1 MSSSGD
7 DFFKGL
13 LFGAVIGAT
22 AGILFA
28 PQSGVKTR
36 EDIKKL
42 ALDMGD
48 KAQDLY
54 INARKQ
60 VEMKIKEVK
69 MAGKKIDFD
78 VYKKLVMEVVNEIK
92 NDSNVTSET
101 AKQIGLR
108 LNQDW
113 NDLKSSI
120 LS

>member
-22 AGILFA
+22 AGILLA

-54 INARKQ
+54 PMLENRLKKKKGVKALWS
-60 VEMKIKEVK
+60 EV
-69 MAGKKIDFD
+69 
-78 VYKKLVMEVVNEIK
+78 
-92 NDSNVTSET
+92 
-101 AKQIGLR
+101 LR
-108 LNQDW
+108 HTRN
-113 NDLKSSI
+113 
-120 LS
+120 